1 MQNVSMLS
9 TPNKNFCE
17 DFFQMDRS
25 IRDDFVG
32 CVSDSREEASVSIKK
47 LDSQDDTDE
56 QINRL
61 FRTLHSLKGNC
72 RMVCLD
78 PFADTVHHVESV
90 MSLVRSHQL
99 DYLPEMGEFLSL
111 FMEEIEALL
120 NELIQNRGGCE
131 DGLTRLSQIAVSVL
145 DASSQEGKYEKINQ
159 AIHSLKGVGLAP
171 SELPSSVGARV
182 QKVPEDTEFM
192 RNLSGYIDEISIY
205 RRGRSDQ
212 LIRLLELFNAA
223 LSQPIDVSQ
232 LRAAGWMHDVGMG
245 FVPHSIFNKEGAL
258 TREEIKVLHQHAIIG
273 FQLLSR
279 LGGWDE
285 AAIIV
290 LDHHE
295 RFDGQGYPNKLSGS
309 SIHLGARMMS
319 IVDTF
324 CSITTERSDRS
335 YKKSLLSA
343 VSEINANS
351 GSQFD
356 PELVE
361 IFNQVVKENL
371 MKR

>member
-258 TREEIKVLHQHAIIG
+258 TRKKLKFCTSMPSSG
-273 FQLLSR
+273 FS
-279 LGGWDE
+279 
-285 AAIIV
+285 
-290 LDHHE
+290 
-295 RFDGQGYPNKLSGS
+295 
-309 SIHLGARMMS
+309 
-319 IVDTF
+319 
-324 CSITTERSDRS
+324 C
-335 YKKSLLSA
+335 
-343 VSEINANS
+343 
-351 GSQFD
+351 
-356 PELVE
+356 
-361 IFNQVVKENL
+361 
-371 MKR
+371 